1 MVLVMALTVLM
12 LLVAIIMMTML
23 AFAAAMYIII
33 MADFVQLGY
42 KSHKRNSH
50 SIACS
55 YSSKSI
61 LVEKLNLATQELH
74 FYDK

>member
-1 MVLVMALTVLM
+1 
-12 LLVAIIMMTML
+12 ML
-23 AFAAAMYIII
+23 AFAAAIAIII
-33 MADFVQLGY
+33 MTDFVQLGY
-42 KSHKRNSH
+42 KSHRRNSH

>member
-1 MVLVMALTVLM
+1 
-12 LLVAIIMMTML
+12 ML
-23 AFAAAMYIII
+23 AFAAAIAIII
-33 MADFVQLGY
+33 MTDFVQLGY